1 MVLTATVVVIT
12 ELNASNSGI
21 SDLTGIEAFT
31 ALIYLYANDN
41 QLTFL
46 DVSANTASTNRG
58 FFVFMIMCNIFI
70 LNALFKFLIQ

>member
-1 MVLTATVVVIT
+1 LVLTATVEVIT

-41 QLTFL
+41 QL